1 SRKCFKF
8 LFVHNLPVSVVGV
21 KISKTGNY
29 TILFTV
35 SGWAVGFLIPF
46 HHPGFSQLTVHPV
59 TSFPLLMSF
68 NLGLKAAT

>member
-1 SRKCFKF
+1 QFPASSPKWDTLSECDCRTQDRACCTTHA
-8 LFVHNLPVSVVGV
+8 LFDEV
-21 KISKTGNY
+21 T
-29 TILFTV
+29 
-35 SGWAVGFLIPF
+35 GWAVGFLIPF